1 LKNVTEQA
9 VKKLREERPN
19 VKLEAFISWLES
31 NRQLLNSAVYG
42 PIVKEIELAD
52 SRYASIVEKQ
62 VRPEDLLVSLIVHV
76 IMKSFIHQVT
86 EDCFP

>member
-1 LKNVTEQA
+1 M
-9 VKKLREERPN
+9 KKLKEERPN
-19 VKLEAFISWLES
+19 VKLEAFISWLEG

-76 IMKSFIHQVT
+76 TMKSFIHQVT
-86 EDCFP
+86 EGCFP